1 MVIRAINARWRAAAT
16 GLLAVI
22 AVSLLNITAPM
33 QHLELMA
40 SDFAVYHRKLSR
52 PTATVIIAAI
62 DEQSIT
68 EFGRWPWPRSIE
80 ARLVDALRD
89 YHVAVIGFDMVFS
102 ERESATNDLAFVKS
116 IAVQHSTYIGYLFNT
131 HPPLNDVDLPIY
143 KTAFLDPPP
152 LAYNIVRK
160 EPNAQPVSLLPGGY
174 LPSIPEF
181 NRAARG
187 TSFLNVNEDLDGVVR
202 SYPTVVHFNGLYC
215 LPLFLAVADA
225 YLHNA
230 PLSLF
235 LADYGIDT
243 VTVGSRMLPVDAAG
257 RMTLHF
263 RGPAGTIPSYSVSD
277 IVDHRIPSDVLA
289 GKIIVVG
296 VTGLGLGDRFV
307 TPVGR
312 DFPGVEVLATAIDN
326 VLARDFI
333 YHSLETKDEE
343 EIAGWIFGIA
353 ITFAAA
359 FTTAGFSFGLM
370 LVLAVGYLC
379 YAMLRL
385 VSQGA
390 LIGIVSPC
398 VTLGFTY
405 LVVVSIRY
413 AVEGRRGEFLA
424 RFLSPQLAR
433 SVLERGLADTMQ
445 QNRVQLSVVACDL
458 RGFTAFAETAAP
470 EDVIQFLH
478 EYYET
483 VGRVVTESGGTILGF
498 AGDGIVSL
506 VGAPPLYA
514 DHAKRAIRIALEIW
528 NGFREML
535 VLWQRLGLQ
544 IGLGIGV
551 ASGFVTVGAIAS
563 SDHLEYM
570 AVGPAVNLAARL
582 ASHAESGQI
591 LVDHRTVGLVG
602 ENHDLC
608 RFKSIGSTEL
618 KGFARPIELFSVR
631 ARCTEQGTL

>member
-1 MVIRAINARWRAAAT
+1 MVIKAINARARAAAT

-22 AVSLLNITAPM
+22 AVSLLNTTAPM

-52 PTATVIIAAI
+52 PTGTVIIAAI
-62 DEQSIT
+62 DEQSIA
-68 EFGRWPWPRSIE
+68 ELGRWPWPRSIE
-80 ARLVDALRD
+80 ARLVDALKN

-102 ERESATNDLAFVKS
+102 ERESETNDLAFAKS
-116 IAVQHSTYIGYLFNT
+116 IAAQNSTYIGYFFNT
-131 HPPLNDVDLPIY
+131 HLPLKDIDRAIY
-143 KTAFLDPPP
+143 KTTFLDPPP
-152 LAYNIVRK
+152 LAYNVVRE
-160 EPNAQPVSLLPGGY
+160 EPNAQQVSLLASGY

-202 SYPTVVHFNGLYC
+202 SYPTVLHFNGLYC
-215 LPLFLAVADA
+215 VPLFLAVADA
-225 YLHNA
+225 YLHSA
-230 PLSLF
+230 PLSLV
-235 LADYGIDT
+235 LADNGIDT
-243 VTVGSRMLPVDAAG
+243 VKVGSWILPVDEMG
-257 RMTLHF
+257 RMMLHF
-263 RGPAGTIPSYSVSD
+263 RGPAGTIPRYPISD
-277 IVDHRIPSDVLA
+277 IVNHRIPPAVLA
-289 GKIIVVG
+289 GKIVVVG

-333 YHSLETKDEE
+333 YHSLKTKDEE
-343 EIAGWIFGIA
+343 EISGWILGIA

-359 FTTAGFSFGLM
+359 FATAGFSFGLM
-370 LVLAVGYLC
+370 LVLTAGYLC

-385 VSQGA
+385 ASDGA
-390 LIGIVSPC
+390 LIGIVHPC

-413 AVEGRRGEFLA
+413 VVEGRRGEFLA

-433 SVLERGLADTMQ
+433 SVLERGLADTIQ

-470 EDVIQFLH
+470 EDVIKFLH

-498 AGDGIVSL
+498 AGDGILSL
-506 VGAPPLYA
+506 VGAPTSYA

-528 NGFREML
+528 SGFREML
-535 VLWQRLGLQ
+535 ELWQRLGLQ
-544 IGLGIGV
+544 IGLGVGV
-551 ASGFVTVGAIAS
+551 ASGFVTVGPIAS

-582 ASHAESGQI
+582 SSHAESGQI

-608 RFKSIGSTEL
+608 KFESIGSTEL
-618 KGFARPIELFSVR
+618 KGFARPIQLFSVR
-631 ARCTEQGTL
+631 ARLH